1 MGAMDQRTLTVPEG
15 TKKLRADKVLG
26 AACPELSRVAIQRAF
41 EEDLVRIGGNPITK
55 SHRISEGEVVT
66 FSFPPV
72 VPSEVVARDIPLD
85 ILFEDE
91 HLVVINKPPG
101 MVVHPGAGTEDNTL
115 VHALLSHCNGQ
126 LSGIGGVER
135 PGIVHRLDRDTSG
148 VIAVAKTDPAH
159 RTLAQ
164 AFAERQTGKEY
175 LALIVGVPELM
186 SGSIKKPIARDTARR
201 HRMAAVTEGKGRE
214 AHTDWQREEA
224 FGKVSSLLRCF
235 IHTGRTH
242 QIRVHMKS
250 MGHPIVGD
258 RVYGWRV
265 DARLPVVP
273 PRVMLHA
280 ARLTFSHP
288 VTGEAMDLQAPLPA
302 DFSETIEAIR
312 ALVNQ
317 PASGDSRV

>member
-15 TKKLRADKVLG
+15 IKKLRADKVL
-26 AACPELSRVAIQRAF
+26 AAAFPDLSRVAVQRAF
-41 EEDLVRIGGNPITK
+41 DEELVEIGGNPITK
-55 SHRISEGEVVT
+55 GHRVSTGEIVT

-72 VPSEVVARDIPLD
+72 VSSEIVARDIPLD

-91 HLVVINKPPG
+91 HLVVVNKPPG

-115 VHALLSHCNGQ
+115 VHALLSHCRGQ

-148 VIAVAKTDPAH
+148 VIVVAKSDPAH
-159 RTLAQ
+159 RALAQ

-175 LALIVGVPELM
+175 LALLVGVPELM
-186 SGSIKKPIARDTARR
+186 SGTIKKAIARDTARR
-201 HRMAAVTEGKGRE
+201 HRMTAVADGAGRE

-258 RVYGWRV
+258 RVYGWRA
-265 DARLPVVP
+265 DTRLPVVP

-280 ARLTFSHP
+280 ARLTFTHP
-288 VTGEAMDLQAPLPA
+288 ITGEAMDLQSPLPA
-302 DFSETIEAIR
+302 DFLETIEAIR
-312 ALVNQ
+312 LIAK
-317 PASGDSRV
+317 

>member
-258 RVYGWRV
+258 RVYGWRA

-273 PRVMLHA
+273 PRIMLHA